1 MVKTPQENGNG
12 SAGPVGDGM
21 SVGEPTIVS
30 GPGFGLTGLV

>member
-12 SAGPVGDGM
+12 M
-21 SVGEPTIVS
+21 SVGELAIVS